1 MINDTDIKHE
11 LDHGDTVTQGYS
23 DEAGVAMDT
32 PRSWDSGVALDSVTA
47 LQMAEFQAVVDNL
60 HRQVVSHTSPPP
72 YPGPGDTNMFLTNSL
87 FPNTAAGPHTYH
99 PSHHGA
105 RQKYENPTK
114 NGCHSLPANGLI
126 PPKIIDKVENKY
138 ASNQRYEEYLATI
151 SVCTETMMM
160 THLTHSVIVTLGCV
174 FSK

>member
-1 MINDTDIKHE
+1 MDDTDIKQE
-11 LDHGDTVTQGYS
+11 LDQGDTAVTGYS
-23 DEAGVAMDT
+23 EDTGLAMDT

-72 YPGPGDTNMFLTNSL
+72 YPGAGAGDLDTNMFLTNSV
-87 FPNTAAGPHTYH
+87 FPNTAAGPHTYQ

-105 RQKYENPTK
+105 TPKYEK
-114 NGCHSLPANGLI
+114 NGCHSLPANGVI

-138 ASNQRYEEYLATI
+138 ASNQRYKI
-151 SVCTETMMM
+151 
-160 THLTHSVIVTLGCV
+160 G
-174 FSK
+174 

>member
-1 MINDTDIKHE
+1 MDDTDIKQE
-11 LDHGDTVTQGYS
+11 LDQGDTAVTGYS
-23 DEAGVAMDT
+23 EDTGLAMDT

-72 YPGPGDTNMFLTNSL
+72 YPGAGAGDLDTNMFLTNSV
-87 FPNTAAGPHTYH
+87 FTAAGPHTYQ

-105 RQKYENPTK
+105 TPKYENPTK
-114 NGCHSLPANGLI
+114 NGCHSLPANGVI

-138 ASNQRYEEYLATI
+138 ASNQRYEE
-151 SVCTETMMM
+151 
-160 THLTHSVIVTLGCV
+160 
-174 FSK
+174 

>member
-1 MINDTDIKHE
+1 MNSQHRVDRDMINDTDIKQE
-11 LDHGDTVTQGYS
+11 LDHGDTVTGYS
-23 DEAGVAMDT
+23 EEAGVAMDT

-72 YPGPGDTNMFLTNSL
+72 YPGAGDTNMFLTNSL
-87 FPNTAAGPHTYH
+87 FPNTAAGPHTYQ

-105 RQKYENPTK
+105 TPKYENPTK
-114 NGCHSLPANGLI
+114 SGCHSLPANGLM

-138 ASNQRYEEYLATI
+138 ASNQRYEE
-151 SVCTETMMM
+151 
-160 THLTHSVIVTLGCV
+160 
-174 FSK
+174 